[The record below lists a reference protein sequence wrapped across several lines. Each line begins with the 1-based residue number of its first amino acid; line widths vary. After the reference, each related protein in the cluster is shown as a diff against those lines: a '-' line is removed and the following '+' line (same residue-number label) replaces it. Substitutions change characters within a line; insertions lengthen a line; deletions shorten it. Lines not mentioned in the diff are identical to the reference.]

1 MGFARRGCLAVWSG
15 VTGARSTHWGG
26 ERAGGGLREARA
38 DGWCGLWEP
47 RLRVGRTPVALL
59 LAVLALAIPATL
71 APAAMAADAFDA
83 ALAHDFTFAAARLD
97 AAARTIG
104 SSSYPTTTSSTGSW
118 TTASASDWRSG
129 FFAGALWLMYER
141 TGDPA
146 WKTRAEARTSGLR
159 GLMVYD
165 LEDMAVARA
174 RFDQLA

>member
-1 MGFARRGCLAVWSG
+1 MGFAGRCGLAAWSG
-15 VTGARSTHWGG
+15 VTAAPSTRWGR

-38 DGWCGLWEP
+38 GRSCGWWEP
-47 RLRVGRTPVALL
+47 RFRVRGTPVALL
-59 LAVLALAIPATL
+59 LAALALANAAALP
-71 APAAMAADAFDA
+71 PAAMAADAFDA

-146 WKTRAEARTSGLR
+146 WKTRAEARTAGLR
-159 GLMVYD
+159 SQQSDTSSHDV
-165 LEDMAVARA
+165 
-174 RFDQLA
+174 